1 MAINEAGPAQAVAP
15 RPRPRRLQLNLQTV
29 LPYVLLLI
37 LLASLFA
44 LQPNLFRMSWVE
56 RKTDSTMTLILVVI
70 GQTLVILTG
79 GVDLSVG
86 GVLSLTNAL
95 AATQFSK
102 GGAPMFFWMAVI
114 MAIGLFAGGINGYI
128 IAYLRVQPFI
138 VTLATWSIWGGLA
151 LAVLPVDG
159 GSVPDSLYATA
170 TGDIAGIPKSLLLL
184 ILLIVGWLIFKR
196 TRFATRVYAIGSSAK
211 ASFLS
216 GTNVARTTV
225 MVYAFSGLF
234 AALAGMY
241 RTINVT
247 SGSPTG
253 GNSFILNSI
262 AAVVIGGTS
271 LAGGKGGILGPIAG
285 AFILILISDLIF
297 FAGISSYTS
306 SIIQGLLLIAAVTV
320 YSIADYARRRRRKA

>member
-1 MAINEAGPAQAVAP
+1 MANNESISVQALAAVSR
-15 RPRPRRLQLNLQTV
+15 RPRLRLSLQSV
-29 LPYVLLLI
+29 MPYVLLMVLVF
-37 LLASLFA
+37 ALFA
-44 LQPNLFRMSWVE
+44 LQPNLFRLSWLE
-56 RKTDSTMTLILVVI
+56 RKTDSSMTLILVVI
-70 GQTLVILTG
+70 GQTIVILTG
-79 GVDLSVG
+79 GIDLSVG
-86 GVLSLTNAL
+86 GIISLTNAL
-95 AATQFSK
+95 AATQFGN

-114 MAIGLFAGGINGYI
+114 VAIGLAAGGINGYI

-151 LAVLPVDG
+151 LSVLPVDG
-159 GSVPDSLYATA
+159 GSVPDSLYSAA
-170 TGDIAGIPKSLLLL
+170 MGNIFGIPKSVLLLL
-184 ILLIVGWLIFKR
+184 FIIVGWLIFKR

-211 ASFLS
+211 ASFMS

-225 MVYAFSGLF
+225 LVYAVSGLF
-234 AALAGMY
+234 AALAGVY

-271 LAGGKGGILGPIAG
+271 LAGGRGGILGPIAG
-285 AFILILISDLIF
+285 AFILTLISDLIF
-297 FAGISSYTS
+297 FAGISSYS
-306 SIIQGLLLIAAVTV
+306 SAIVQGLLLITAVTM

>member
-1 MAINEAGPAQAVAP
+1 MV
-15 RPRPRRLQLNLQTV
+15 
-29 LPYVLLLI
+29 
-37 LLASLFA
+37 
-44 LQPNLFRMSWVE
+44 
-56 RKTDSTMTLILVVI
+56 
-70 GQTLVILTG
+70 

-95 AATQFSK
+95 AATQFGN

-114 MAIGLFAGGINGYI
+114 IAVGLIAGGLNGYI

-159 GSVPDSLYATA
+159 GSVPNSLYATA
-170 TGDIAGIPKSLLLL
+170 TGEVAGIPKSLLLL
-184 ILLIVGWLIFKR
+184 ILLIIGWLIFKR
-196 TRFATRVYAIGSSAK
+196 TRFATRVYAIGSNAR
-211 ASFLS
+211 ASFLN

-234 AALAGMY
+234 AALAGTY
-241 RTINVT
+241 RTISVT

-271 LAGGKGGILGPIAG
+271 LAGGRGGILGPIAG

-297 FAGISSYTS
+297 FAGVSSYSS

-320 YSIADYARRRRRKA
+320 YSIADYTRRRRRKA